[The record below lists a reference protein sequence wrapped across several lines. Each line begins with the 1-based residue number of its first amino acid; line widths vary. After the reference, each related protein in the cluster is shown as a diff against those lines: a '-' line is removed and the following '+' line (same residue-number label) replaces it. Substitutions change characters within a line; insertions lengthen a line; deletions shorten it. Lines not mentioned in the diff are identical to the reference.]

1 MADEQ
6 GVRSEQPVAS
16 APSPVFSAG
25 GIFIALAAL
34 YFGRDIFVPFALAIL
49 LAFALA
55 PLVDWL
61 RSVRVPR
68 IAAVLL
74 AVSVAVLVIS
84 GVSLLVGG
92 QLVELAASV
101 PTYKETISTKLRSL
115 RSIGLGQSAIERV
128 THTVEDLSREFT
140 DQRPGPAPQPSA
152 PAAQGE
158 ERRPVP
164 VVIEQPEMR
173 PLEVIRTIAGPLI
186 APLATAGMVIVFVIF
201 VLIERTDLRDRFIRL
216 VGHGDLQKSTSVLND
231 AAERVSRY
239 LLMQLVVNISYGV
252 PVGIGL
258 YLIGVPNALLWGL
271 LATVLRFIPYL
282 GPFLAALFPT
292 VLAFAIDP
300 GWTMLL
306 WVIALFVVIELIIN
320 NAIEPWL
327 YGSSTG
333 LSSLAIIL
341 AAVFWTTLWG
351 PVGLFL
357 ATPLTVCLVVM
368 GRYIPQLEFLGV
380 LLGSDP
386 VLAPEERF
394 YQRLLAGNVEEAIV
408 VAETEIDE
416 TSPMNFLDHVVIPT
430 LRLAENDRQRGTA
443 NPESRAK
450 LADDAIFVIQELE
463 DELENLA
470 ATGPDSPVICVGG
483 RTELDHAAAE
493 AAVAALRSNGIAARA
508 TAPLRLSRDPGV
520 MIDLTQAKVICLC
533 YLDTHPQAYARFL
546 ARRLR
551 RQAPEA
557 KTLLCYLNPPPGPP
571 ARNLAEGMLVDKVV
585 FTLVEAVAQTAEWL
599 GVTIVEPQ
607 DEAPEEQEQRGSL
620 LQTISGIASS

>member
-1 MADEQ
+1 MAEEQ
-6 GVRSEQPVAS
+6 LQHGEPMVPAQ
-16 APSPVFSAG
+16 SPVFTAG
-25 GIFIALAAL
+25 GIFLALAAL

-61 RSVRVPR
+61 RRIKVPR

-74 AVSVAVLVIS
+74 AVSLAVLIIG
-84 GVSLLVGG
+84 GVSLVVGG
-92 QLVELAASV
+92 QLIELASSAPS
-101 PTYKETISTKLRSL
+101 YKQTISTKLRSL
-115 RSIGLGQSAIERV
+115 RSLGLGEGALEQV
-128 THTVEDLSREFT
+128 THTVEDLSRELT
-140 DQRPGPAPQPSA
+140 NDQA
-152 PAAQGE
+152 PATQQPTVSGQRE
-158 ERRPVP
+158 PRRPVP
-164 VVIEQPEMR
+164 VVVERPEMR
-173 PLEVIRTIAGPLI
+173 PLEVLTTIVGPLI

-216 VGHGDLQKSTSVLND
+216 VGHGDLQKSTRALD
-231 AAERVSRY
+231 EAAERVSRY
-239 LLMQLVVNISYGV
+239 LLMQLVVNICYGI

-258 YLIGVPNALLWGL
+258 FLIGVPNALLWGL

-282 GPFLAALFPT
+282 GPFLATFFPA

-320 NAIEPWL
+320 NAVEPWL

-357 ATPLTVCLVVM
+357 ATPLTVCLVVI
-368 GRYIPQLEFLGV
+368 GRYVPQLEFLGV

-394 YQRLLAGNVEEAIV
+394 YQRLLAGNVEEAIA
-408 VAETEIDE
+408 VAETEIAE
-416 TSPMNFLDHVVIPT
+416 TSPMTFLDQVVIPM
-430 LRLAENDRQRGTA
+430 LRLAENDRQRATTS
-443 NPESRAK
+443 PEARAK

-470 ATGPDSPVICVGG
+470 PTGPDAPVICIGG

-493 AAVAALRSNGIAARA
+493 AAVAAMRAKGIAGRA
-508 TAPLRLSRDPGV
+508 TAPVRLSRDPGV
-520 MIDLTQAKVICLC
+520 MIDLTKARVICLC
-533 YLDTHPQAYARFL
+533 YLDSNPQAYVRFL
-546 ARRLR
+546 ARRLK
-551 RQAPEA
+551 RQAPQA

-571 ARNLAEGMLVDKVV
+571 ARDVAEKMLVDRVA
-585 FTLVEAVAQTAEWL
+585 FTLEEALAQAAEWL
-599 GVTIVEPQ
+599 GVSIEEHKEEAE
-607 DEAPEEQEQRGSL
+607 DEAERSSL
-620 LQTISGIASS
+620 LQTISGIAST

>member
-1 MADEQ
+1 MAEEQ
-6 GVRSEQPVAS
+6 LQNGEPVVPAQ
-16 APSPVFSAG
+16 SPVFTAG
-25 GIFIALAAL
+25 GIFLALAAL

-55 PLVDWL
+55 PLVDAL
-61 RSVRVPR
+61 RSFKVPR

-74 AVSVAVLVIS
+74 AVSLAVLVIG

-92 QLVELAASV
+92 QLVELASSAPS
-101 PTYKETISTKLRSL
+101 YKQTISTKLRSL
-115 RSIGLGQSAIERV
+115 RSLGLGEGALEQV
-128 THTVEDLSREFT
+128 THTVEDLSRELT
-140 DQRPGPAPQPSA
+140 NDQPPTTQQPTASGQRE
-152 PAAQGE
+152 P
-158 ERRPVP
+158 RRPVP
-164 VVIEQPEMR
+164 VVIERPEMR
-173 PLEVIRTIAGPLI
+173 PLEVLTTIVGPLI
-186 APLATAGMVIVFVIF
+186 APLATAGIVIVFVIF

-216 VGHGDLQKSTSVLND
+216 VGHGDLQKSTRALDD

-239 LLMQLVVNISYGV
+239 LLMQLVVNVCYGI

-282 GPFLAALFPT
+282 GPFLATLFPA

-320 NAIEPWL
+320 NAVEPWL

-357 ATPLTVCLVVM
+357 ATPLTVCLVVI
-368 GRYIPQLEFLGV
+368 GRYMPQLEFLGV

-394 YQRLLAGNVEEAIV
+394 YQRLLAGNVEEAIA
-408 VAETEIDE
+408 VAETEIAE
-416 TSPMNFLDHVVIPT
+416 TSPMTFLDQVVIPM
-430 LRLAENDRQRGTA
+430 LRLAENDRQRATTS
-443 NPESRAK
+443 PEARAK

-470 ATGPDSPVICVGG
+470 PTGPDAPVICIGG

-493 AAVAALRSNGIAARA
+493 AAVAAMRAKDIAGRA
-508 TAPLRLSRDPGV
+508 TAPVRLSRDPGV
-520 MIDLTQAKVICLC
+520 MIDLTKARVICLC
-533 YLDTHPQAYARFL
+533 YLDSHPQAYVRFL
-546 ARRLR
+546 ARRLK
-551 RQAPEA
+551 RQAPQA
-557 KTLLCYLNPPPGPP
+557 KTLLCYLNPPAGPP
-571 ARNLAEGMLVDKVV
+571 ARDLAEKMLVDRVA
-585 FTLVEAVAQTAEWL
+585 FTLEEALTQAAEWL
-599 GVTIVEPQ
+599 GVSTEEHKE
-607 DEAPEEQEQRGSL
+607 EAEEQEQGSSL

>member
-1 MADEQ
+1 MAEERQ
-6 GVRSEQPVAS
+6 VRSGQPLAPVAS
-16 APSPVFSAG
+16 PVFTAG
-25 GIFIALAAL
+25 GIFLALAAL

-61 RSVRVPR
+61 RRFKIPR
-68 IAAVLL
+68 LAAVLMAVSL
-74 AVSVAVLVIS
+74 AVIIIG
-84 GVSLLVGG
+84 GVSLVVGS
-92 QLVELAASV
+92 QLVELASSM
-101 PTYKETISTKLRSL
+101 PTYKQTIATKLRAL
-115 RSIGLGQSAIERV
+115 RVGQGALEQV
-128 THTVEDLSREFT
+128 THTVEDLSRELT
-140 DQRPGPAPQPSA
+140 NDRPAPQPTA
-152 PAAQGE
+152 PTTTQGE
-158 ERRPVP
+158 QRRPVP

-173 PLEVIRTIAGPLI
+173 PLEVLRTIAGPLI

-216 VGHGDLQKSTSVLND
+216 VGHGDLQKSTRVLND

-239 LLMQLVVNISYGV
+239 LLMQLVVNICYGI

-320 NAIEPWL
+320 NAVEPWL

-357 ATPLTVCLVVM
+357 ATPLTVCLVVI
-368 GRYIPQLEFLGV
+368 GRYVPQLEFLGV

-386 VLAPEERF
+386 VLAPEERL
-394 YQRLLAGNVEEAIV
+394 YQRLLAGNVEEAIAI
-408 VAETEIDE
+408 AESEIAE
-416 TSPMNFLDHVVIPT
+416 SSPVNFFDQVVIPM
-430 LRLAENDRQRGTA
+430 LRLAENDRQRGAISDET
-443 NPESRAK
+443 RAK
-450 LADDAIFVIQELE
+450 LADDAIFAIQELE
-463 DELENLA
+463 AEFENLA
-470 ATGPDSPVICVGG
+470 PTGPDSPVICVGG
-483 RTELDHAAAE
+483 RSEVDHAAAE
-493 AAVAALRSNGIAARA
+493 AAVAALRCNGIAARA
-508 TAPLRLSRDPGV
+508 TAPVRLSRDPGV
-520 MIDLTQAKVICLC
+520 MIDLSEAKIICLC

-546 ARRLR
+546 ARRLK

-571 ARNLAEGMLVDKVV
+571 SQNLAAQMLVDQVV
-585 FTLVEAVAQTAEWL
+585 FSLEEALAQAAEWL
-599 GVTIVEPQ
+599 GVTIEEHLEAAP
-607 DEAPEEQEQRGSL
+607 DEAEQGNAL
-620 LQTISGIASS
+620 LHTISGIASS

>member
-1 MADEQ
+1 MAE
-6 GVRSEQPVAS
+6 EQPQNSEPVVPAQ
-16 APSPVFSAG
+16 SPVFTAG
-25 GIFIALAAL
+25 GIFLALAAL

-55 PLVDWL
+55 PLVDAL
-61 RSVRVPR
+61 RSFKVPR

-74 AVSVAVLVIS
+74 AVSLAVLVIG

-92 QLVELAASV
+92 QLVELASSV
-101 PTYKETISTKLRSL
+101 PSYKQTISTKLRSL
-115 RSIGLGQSAIERV
+115 RSLGLGEGALEQV
-128 THTVEDLSREFT
+128 THTVEDLSRELT
-140 DQRPGPAPQPSA
+140 NDQPPTTQQPTASGQRE
-152 PAAQGE
+152 P
-158 ERRPVP
+158 RRPVP
-164 VVIEQPEMR
+164 VVIERPEMR
-173 PLEVIRTIAGPLI
+173 PLEVLTTIVGPLI
-186 APLATAGMVIVFVIF
+186 APLATTGIVIVFVIF

-216 VGHGDLQKSTSVLND
+216 VGHGDLQKSTRALDD

-239 LLMQLVVNISYGV
+239 LLMQLVVNICYGI

-282 GPFLAALFPT
+282 GPFLATLFPA

-320 NAIEPWL
+320 NAVEPWL

-357 ATPLTVCLVVM
+357 ATPLTVCLVVI
-368 GRYIPQLEFLGV
+368 GRYMPQLEFLGV

-394 YQRLLAGNVEEAIV
+394 YQRLLAGNVEEAIA
-408 VAETEIDE
+408 VAETEIAE
-416 TSPMNFLDHVVIPT
+416 TSPMTFLDQVVIPM
-430 LRLAENDRQRGTA
+430 LRLAENDRQRATTS
-443 NPESRAK
+443 PEARAK

-470 ATGPDSPVICVGG
+470 PTGPDAPVICIGG

-493 AAVAALRSNGIAARA
+493 AAVAAMRAKDIAGRA
-508 TAPLRLSRDPGV
+508 TAPVRLSRDPGV
-520 MIDLTQAKVICLC
+520 MIDLTKARVICLC
-533 YLDTHPQAYARFL
+533 YLDSHPQAYVRFL
-546 ARRLR
+546 ARRLK
-551 RQAPEA
+551 RQAPQA
-557 KTLLCYLNPPPGPP
+557 KTLLCYLNPPAGPP
-571 ARNLAEGMLVDKVV
+571 ARDLAEKMLVDRVA
-585 FTLVEAVAQTAEWL
+585 FTLEEALTQAAEWL
-599 GVTIVEPQ
+599 GVSTEEHKE
-607 DEAPEEQEQRGSL
+607 EAEEQEQGSSL

>member
-1 MADEQ
+1 MADERQ
-6 GVRSEQPVAS
+6 VRSGETVAPVAS
-16 APSPVFSAG
+16 PVFTAG
-25 GIFIALAAL
+25 GIFLALAAL

-61 RSVRVPR
+61 RRFRVPR
-68 IAAVLL
+68 IAAVLMAVSL
-74 AVSVAVLVIS
+74 AVVIIG
-84 GVSLLVGG
+84 GVSLVVGG
-92 QLVELAASV
+92 QLVELAASM
-101 PTYKETISTKLRSL
+101 PSYKQTIATKLRSL
-115 RSIGLGQSAIERV
+115 RLGQGALEQV
-128 THTVEDLSREFT
+128 THTVEDLSRELT
-140 DQRPGPAPQPSA
+140 DDQSGSAPQSA
-152 PAAQGE
+152 TPTTGGE
-158 ERRPVP
+158 QRRPVP

-173 PLEVIRTIAGPLI
+173 PLEVLRTIAGPLI
-186 APLATAGMVIVFVIF
+186 APLATAGIVIVFVIF

-216 VGHGDLQKSTSVLND
+216 VGHGDLQKSTRVLND

-239 LLMQLVVNISYGV
+239 LLMQLVVNICYGI

-282 GPFLAALFPT
+282 GPFLAALFPA

-306 WVIALFVVIELIIN
+306 WVIGLFLVIELIIN

-333 LSSLAIIL
+333 LSSLAIII

-368 GRYIPQLEFLGV
+368 GRYVPQLEFLGV

-386 VLAPEERF
+386 VLAPEERL
-394 YQRLLAGNVEEAIV
+394 YQRLLAGNVEEAIA
-408 VAETEIDE
+408 VAETEIAE
-416 TSPMNFLDHVVIPT
+416 SSPMSFFDQVVIPM
-430 LRLAENDRQRGTA
+430 LRLADNDRLRGAITA
-443 NPESRAK
+443 ET
-450 LADDAIFVIQELE
+450 LARLANDAIFVIQELE
-463 DELENLA
+463 DEFESLA
-470 ATGPDSPVICVGG
+470 PTGPDSPVICLGG
-483 RTELDHAAAE
+483 RSEVDHAAAE

-520 MIDLTQAKVICLC
+520 MIDLSEAKVICLC
-533 YLDTHPQAYARFL
+533 YVDTHPQAYARFL
-546 ARRLR
+546 ARRLK
-551 RQAPEA
+551 RQAPAA
-557 KTLLCYLNPPPGPP
+557 KSLLCYLNPPAGPP
-571 ARNLAEGMLVDKVV
+571 AQNLAQQMLVDKVV
-585 FTLVEAVAQTAEWL
+585 FSLEEALSQTAEWL
-599 GVTIVEPQ
+599 GVPLEEHK
-607 DEAPEEQEQRGSL
+607 DAAPEEAKEETSL

>member
-1 MADEQ
+1 MAEEQ
-6 GVRSEQPVAS
+6 LQNGEPVVPAQ
-16 APSPVFSAG
+16 SPVFTAG
-25 GIFIALAAL
+25 GIFLALAAL

-55 PLVDWL
+55 PLVDAL
-61 RSVRVPR
+61 RSFKVPR

-74 AVSVAVLVIS
+74 AVSLAVLVIG

-92 QLVELAASV
+92 QLVELASSV
-101 PTYKETISTKLRSL
+101 PSYKQTISTKLRSL
-115 RSIGLGQSAIERV
+115 RSLGLGEGALEQV
-128 THTVEDLSREFT
+128 THTVEDLSRELT
-140 DQRPGPAPQPSA
+140 NDQPPTTQQPTASGQRE
-152 PAAQGE
+152 P
-158 ERRPVP
+158 RRPVP
-164 VVIEQPEMR
+164 VVIERPEMR
-173 PLEVIRTIAGPLI
+173 PLEVLTTIVGPLI
-186 APLATAGMVIVFVIF
+186 APLATAGIVIVFVIF

-216 VGHGDLQKSTSVLND
+216 VGHGDLQKSTRALDD

-239 LLMQLVVNISYGV
+239 LLMQLVVNICYGI

-282 GPFLAALFPT
+282 GPFLATLFPA

-320 NAIEPWL
+320 NAVEPWL

-357 ATPLTVCLVVM
+357 ATPLTVCLVVI
-368 GRYIPQLEFLGV
+368 GRYMPQLEFLGV

-394 YQRLLAGNVEEAIV
+394 YQRLLAGNVEEAIA
-408 VAETEIDE
+408 VAETEIAE
-416 TSPMNFLDHVVIPT
+416 TSPMTFLDQVVIPM
-430 LRLAENDRQRGTA
+430 LRLAENDRQRATTS
-443 NPESRAK
+443 PEARAK

-470 ATGPDSPVICVGG
+470 PTGPDAPVICIGG

-493 AAVAALRSNGIAARA
+493 AAVAAMRAKGIAGRA
-508 TAPLRLSRDPGV
+508 TAPVRLSRDPGV
-520 MIDLTQAKVICLC
+520 MIDLTKAGVICLC
-533 YLDTHPQAYARFL
+533 YLDSHPQAFVRFL
-546 ARRLR
+546 ARRLK
-551 RQAPEA
+551 RQAPQA
-557 KTLLCYLNPPPGPP
+557 KTLLCYLNPPAGPP
-571 ARNLAEGMLVDKVV
+571 ARDLAEKMLVDRVA
-585 FTLVEAVAQTAEWL
+585 FTLEEALTQAAEWL
-599 GVTIVEPQ
+599 GVPTKEHKE
-607 DEAPEEQEQRGSL
+607 EAEEQEQGSSL

>member
-1 MADEQ
+1 MAEERQ
-6 GVRSEQPVAS
+6 VRSAQPVAPV
-16 APSPVFSAG
+16 ASPFFTAG
-25 GIFIALAAL
+25 GFFLALAAL
-34 YFGRDIFVPFALAIL
+34 YFGRDIFLPFALAIL

-61 RSVRVPR
+61 RRFKIPR
-68 IAAVLL
+68 IAAVLMAVSL
-74 AVSVAVLVIS
+74 AVIILG
-84 GVSLLVGG
+84 GVSLVVGG
-92 QLVELAASV
+92 QLMELAASV
-101 PTYKETISTKLRSL
+101 PTYKQTIATKLRSL
-115 RSIGLGQSAIERV
+115 RLGQGALEQV
-128 THTVEDLSREFT
+128 TLTVEELSRELT
-140 DQRPGPAPQPSA
+140 DERSGPALQPTA
-152 PAAQGE
+152 PATQGE
-158 ERRPVP
+158 QRRPVP

-173 PLEVIRTIAGPLI
+173 PLEVLRTIAGPLI

-216 VGHGDLQKSTSVLND
+216 VGHGDLQKSTRVLND

-239 LLMQLVVNISYGV
+239 LLMQLVVNICYGI

-300 GWTMLL
+300 GWTMLF
-306 WVIALFVVIELIIN
+306 WVIALFLVIELIIN
-320 NAIEPWL
+320 NAVEPWL

-368 GRYIPQLEFLGV
+368 GRYVPQLEFLGV

-386 VLAPEERF
+386 VLAPEERL

-408 VAETEIDE
+408 VAETEIADS
-416 TSPMNFLDHVVIPT
+416 SPISFLDQVVIPM
-430 LRLAENDRQRGTA
+430 LRLAENDRQRGTISA
-443 NPESRAK
+443 ETLAK

-463 DELENLA
+463 DEFENLA
-470 ATGPDSPVICVGG
+470 STGPDSPVICIGG
-483 RTELDHAAAE
+483 RSELDHAAAE

-520 MIDLTQAKVICLC
+520 MIDLSEAKVICLD
-533 YLDTHPQAYARFL
+533 YLDTHPQAYVRFL
-546 ARRLR
+546 ARRLK
-551 RQAPEA
+551 RQAPKA
-557 KTLLCYLNPPPGPP
+557 NILLCYLNPPPGPP
-571 ARNLAEGMLVDKVV
+571 AQSLAEQMLVDQVV
-585 FTLVEAVAQTAEWL
+585 FTLEDALAQTAEWL
-599 GVTIVEPQ
+599 GVTIEEHK
-607 DEAPEEQEQRGSL
+607 EAPDETEQGNAL
-620 LQTISGIASS
+620 LQTIGGIASS

>member
-1 MADEQ
+1 MAEERPQ
-6 GVRSEQPVAS
+6 PSEPVAPAQS
-16 APSPVFSAG
+16 SPVVNAG
-25 GIFIALAAL
+25 GIFLALAAL

-61 RSVRVPR
+61 RRFKVPR
-68 IAAVLL
+68 LAAVLMAVLL
-74 AVSVAVLVIS
+74 AVLIIG
-84 GVSLLVGG
+84 GVSLVVGS
-92 QLVELAASV
+92 QLIELASSV
-101 PTYKETISTKLRSL
+101 PTYKQTISTKLRSL
-115 RSIGLGQSAIERV
+115 RSFGLGQGAIEEI
-128 THTVEDLSREFT
+128 THTVEDITRELR
-140 DQRPGPAPQPSA
+140 DERPGATQQPTTV
-152 PAAQGE
+152 QGE
-158 ERRPVP
+158 QRRPVP

-173 PLEVIRTIAGPLI
+173 PLEVLRTIAGPLI
-186 APLATAGMVIVFVIF
+186 APLVTAGMVIVFVIF
-201 VLIERTDLRDRFIRL
+201 VLIERTELRDRFIRL
-216 VGHGDLQKSTSVLND
+216 VGHGDLQKSTRVLDD

-239 LLMQLVVNISYGV
+239 LLMQLVVNTCYGV

-271 LATVLRFIPYL
+271 LATILRFIPYL

-306 WVIALFVVIELIIN
+306 SVIALFLVIETIIV
-320 NAIEPWL
+320 NAVEPWL

-357 ATPLTVCLVVM
+357 AIPLTVCLVVI
-368 GRYIPQLEFLGV
+368 GRYVPQLEFLGV

-394 YQRLLAGNVEEAIV
+394 YQRLLAGNVEEAIA
-408 VAETEIDE
+408 VAETEIAE
-416 TSPMNFLDHVVIPT
+416 TSPTTFLDQVVIPM
-430 LRLAENDRQRGTA
+430 LRLAENDRQRGTTY
-443 NPESRAK
+443 PEARAT

-470 ATGPDSPVICVGG
+470 PTGPDSPVICIGG

-493 AAVAALRSNGIAARA
+493 AAVAALRANGIAARA
-508 TAPLRLSRDPGV
+508 TAPVRLSRDPGV
-520 MIDLTQAKVICLC
+520 MVDLTQAKIICLC
-533 YLDTHPQAYARFL
+533 YLDSHPQAYARFL
-546 ARRLR
+546 ARRLK

-571 ARNLAEGMLVDKVV
+571 ARNVTEEMLVDKVV
-585 FTLVEAVAQTAEWL
+585 FTLEEALTQAAEWL
-599 GVTIVEPQ
+599 GVAIEKHKEET
-607 DEAPEEQEQRGSL
+607 AEEQAGGSSL
-620 LQTISGIASS
+620 LQTISGIASN

>member
-1 MADEQ
+1 MAE
-6 GVRSEQPVAS
+6 EQPQNSEPVVPAQ
-16 APSPVFSAG
+16 SPVFTAG
-25 GIFIALAAL
+25 GIFLALAAL

-55 PLVDWL
+55 PLVDGL
-61 RSVRVPR
+61 RSFKVPR

-74 AVSVAVLVIS
+74 AVSLAVLVIG

-92 QLVELAASV
+92 QLVELASSAPS
-101 PTYKETISTKLRSL
+101 YKQTISTKLRSL
-115 RSIGLGQSAIERV
+115 RSLGLGEGALEQV
-128 THTVEDLSREFT
+128 THTVEDLSRELT
-140 DQRPGPAPQPSA
+140 NDQPPTTQQPTASGQRE
-152 PAAQGE
+152 P
-158 ERRPVP
+158 RRPVP
-164 VVIEQPEMR
+164 VVIERPEMR
-173 PLEVIRTIAGPLI
+173 PLEVLTTIVGPLI
-186 APLATAGMVIVFVIF
+186 APLATAGIVIVFVIF

-216 VGHGDLQKSTSVLND
+216 VGHGDLQKSTRALDD

-239 LLMQLVVNISYGV
+239 LLMQLVVNVCYGI

-282 GPFLAALFPT
+282 GPFLATLFPA

-320 NAIEPWL
+320 NAVEPWL

-357 ATPLTVCLVVM
+357 ATPLTVCLVVI
-368 GRYIPQLEFLGV
+368 GRYVPQLEFLGV

-394 YQRLLAGNVEEAIV
+394 YQRLLAGNVEEAIA
-408 VAETEIDE
+408 VAETEIAE
-416 TSPMNFLDHVVIPT
+416 TSPMTFLDQVVIPM
-430 LRLAENDRQRGTA
+430 LRLAENDRQRATTS
-443 NPESRAK
+443 PEARAK

-470 ATGPDSPVICVGG
+470 PTGPDAPVICIGG

-493 AAVAALRSNGIAARA
+493 AAVAAMRAKDIAGRA
-508 TAPLRLSRDPGV
+508 TAPVRLSRDPGV
-520 MIDLTQAKVICLC
+520 MIDLTKARVICLC
-533 YLDTHPQAYARFL
+533 YLDSHPQAYVRFL
-546 ARRLR
+546 ARRLK
-551 RQAPEA
+551 RQAPQA

-571 ARNLAEGMLVDKVV
+571 ARDLAEKMLVDGVA
-585 FTLVEAVAQTAEWL
+585 FTLEEALTQAAEWL
-599 GVTIVEPQ
+599 GVPIEEHKE
-607 DEAPEEQEQRGSL
+607 EAKEQAQGSSL
-620 LQTISGIASS
+620 LHTISGIASS

>member
-1 MADEQ
+1 
-6 GVRSEQPVAS
+6 
-16 APSPVFSAG
+16 
-25 GIFIALAAL
+25 
-34 YFGRDIFVPFALAIL
+34 
-49 LAFALA
+49 
-55 PLVDWL
+55 
-61 RSVRVPR
+61 
-68 IAAVLL
+68 
-74 AVSVAVLVIS
+74 
-84 GVSLLVGG
+84 
-92 QLVELAASV
+92 
-101 PTYKETISTKLRSL
+101 
-115 RSIGLGQSAIERV
+115 
-128 THTVEDLSREFT
+128 
-140 DQRPGPAPQPSA
+140 
-152 PAAQGE
+152 
-158 ERRPVP
+158 VP

-173 PLEVIRTIAGPLI
+173 PLEVLRTIAGPLI

-216 VGHGDLQKSTSVLND
+216 VGHGDLQKSTRVLND

-239 LLMQLVVNISYGV
+239 LLMQLVVNICYGI

-320 NAIEPWL
+320 NAVEPWL

-368 GRYIPQLEFLGV
+368 GRYVPQLEFLGV

-386 VLAPEERF
+386 VLAPEERL
-394 YQRLLAGNVEEAIV
+394 YQRLLAGNVEEAIA
-408 VAETEIDE
+408 VAESEIAE
-416 TSPMNFLDHVVIPT
+416 SSPINFFDQVVIPM
-430 LRLAENDRQRGTA
+430 LRLAESDRQRGVISAETL
-443 NPESRAK
+443 AK
-450 LADDAIFVIQELE
+450 LADDAIFAIQELE
-463 DELENLA
+463 DEFENLA
-470 ATGPDSPVICVGG
+470 PTGPDSSVICVGG
-483 RTELDHAAAE
+483 RSEIDHAAAE
-493 AAVAALRSNGIAARA
+493 AAVAALRCNGIAARA
-508 TAPLRLSRDPGV
+508 TAPVRLSRDPGV
-520 MIDLTQAKVICLC
+520 MIDLTEAKVICLC

-546 ARRLR
+546 ARRLK

-571 ARNLAEGMLVDKVV
+571 SQNLAVQMLVDQVV
-585 FTLVEAVAQTAEWL
+585 FSLEEALAQAAEWL
-599 GVTIVEPQ
+599 GVTIEEHKETAP
-607 DEAPEEQEQRGSL
+607 DEAEQGNAL
-620 LQTISGIASS
+620 LHSISGIASS

>member
-1 MADEQ
+1 M
-6 GVRSEQPVAS
+6 RSGQPLAPVAS
-16 APSPVFSAG
+16 PVFTAG
-25 GIFIALAAL
+25 GIFLALAAL

-61 RSVRVPR
+61 RRFKIPR
-68 IAAVLL
+68 LAAVLMAVSL
-74 AVSVAVLVIS
+74 AVIIIG
-84 GVSLLVGG
+84 GVSLVVGS
-92 QLVELAASV
+92 QLVELASSM
-101 PTYKETISTKLRSL
+101 PTYKQTIATKLRAL
-115 RSIGLGQSAIERV
+115 RVGQGALEQV
-128 THTVEDLSREFT
+128 THTVEDLSRELT
-140 DQRPGPAPQPSA
+140 NDRPAPQPTA
-152 PAAQGE
+152 PTTTQGE
-158 ERRPVP
+158 QRRPVP

-173 PLEVIRTIAGPLI
+173 PLEVLRTIAGPLI

-216 VGHGDLQKSTSVLND
+216 VGHGDLQKSTRVLND

-239 LLMQLVVNISYGV
+239 LLMQLVVNICYGI

-320 NAIEPWL
+320 NAVEPWL

-357 ATPLTVCLVVM
+357 ATPLTVCLVVI
-368 GRYIPQLEFLGV
+368 GRYVPQLEFLGV

-386 VLAPEERF
+386 VLAPEERL
-394 YQRLLAGNVEEAIV
+394 YQRLLAGNVEEAIAI
-408 VAETEIDE
+408 AESEIAE
-416 TSPMNFLDHVVIPT
+416 SSPVNFFDQVVIPM
-430 LRLAENDRQRGTA
+430 LRLAENDRQRGAISDET
-443 NPESRAK
+443 RAK
-450 LADDAIFVIQELE
+450 LADDAIFAIQELE
-463 DELENLA
+463 DEFENLA
-470 ATGPDSPVICVGG
+470 PTGPDSPVICVGG
-483 RTELDHAAAE
+483 RSEVDHAAAE
-493 AAVAALRSNGIAARA
+493 AAVAALRCNGIAARA
-508 TAPLRLSRDPGV
+508 TAPVRLSRDPGV
-520 MIDLTQAKVICLC
+520 MIDLSEAKIICLC

-546 ARRLR
+546 ARRLK

-571 ARNLAEGMLVDKVV
+571 SQNLAVQMLVDQVV
-585 FTLVEAVAQTAEWL
+585 FSLEEALAQAAEWL
-599 GVTIVEPQ
+599 GVTIEEHLEAAP
-607 DEAPEEQEQRGSL
+607 DEAEQGNAL
-620 LQTISGIASS
+620 LHTISGIASS

>member
-1 MADEQ
+1 
-6 GVRSEQPVAS
+6 VRSGQPVAP
-16 APSPVFSAG
+16 AASPVFTGG
-25 GIFIALAAL
+25 GIFLALAAL

-61 RSVRVPR
+61 RRFKIPR
-68 IAAVLL
+68 LAAVLMAVSL
-74 AVSVAVLVIS
+74 AVIIIG
-84 GVSLLVGG
+84 GVSLVVGG

-101 PTYKETISTKLRSL
+101 PTYKQTIATKLRSL
-115 RSIGLGQSAIERV
+115 RLGQGTLEQV
-128 THTVEDLSREFT
+128 THTFEDLSRALT
-140 DQRPGPAPQPSA
+140 DERSGPAPQPTA
-152 PAAQGE
+152 PTTQGE
-158 ERRPVP
+158 QRRPVP

-173 PLEVIRTIAGPLI
+173 PLEVLRTIAGPLI

-216 VGHGDLQKSTSVLND
+216 VGHGDLQKSTRVLND

-239 LLMQLVVNISYGV
+239 LLMQLVVNTCYGI
-252 PVGIGL
+252 PVGLGL

-306 WVIALFVVIELIIN
+306 WVIALFLVIELIIN
-320 NAIEPWL
+320 NAVEPWL

-357 ATPLTVCLVVM
+357 ATPLTVCLVVI
-368 GRYIPQLEFLGV
+368 GRYVPQLEFLGV

-386 VLAPEERF
+386 VLAPEERL

-408 VAETEIDE
+408 VAETEIAE
-416 TSPMNFLDHVVIPT
+416 SSPINFFDQVVIPM
-430 LRLAENDRQRGTA
+430 LRLAENDRQRGAISAETL
-443 NPESRAK
+443 AK

-463 DELENLA
+463 DEIENLA
-470 ATGPDSPVICVGG
+470 PTGPDSPVICVGG
-483 RTELDHAAAE
+483 RSEADHAAAE

-508 TAPLRLSRDPGV
+508 TAPVRLSRDPGV
-520 MIDLTQAKVICLC
+520 MMDLTEAKVICLC

-571 ARNLAEGMLVDKVV
+571 AQNLAVQMMVDQVV
-585 FTLVEAVAQTAEWL
+585 FTLEEALARTAEWL
-599 GVTIVEPQ
+599 GVTIEEHKEAAP
-607 DEAPEEQEQRGSL
+607 DEAEHENAL
-620 LQTISGIASS
+620 LQTIGGIASS

>member
-1 MADEQ
+1 MAEEQ
-6 GVRSEQPVAS
+6 LQNGEPVVPAQ
-16 APSPVFSAG
+16 SPVFTAG
-25 GIFIALAAL
+25 GIFLALAAL

-55 PLVDWL
+55 PLVDAL
-61 RSVRVPR
+61 RSFKVPR

-74 AVSVAVLVIS
+74 AVSLAVLVIG

-92 QLVELAASV
+92 QLVELASSV
-101 PTYKETISTKLRSL
+101 PSYKQTISTKLRSL
-115 RSIGLGQSAIERV
+115 RSLGLGEGALEQV
-128 THTVEDLSREFT
+128 THTVEDLSRELT
-140 DQRPGPAPQPSA
+140 NDQPPTTQQPTASGQRE
-152 PAAQGE
+152 P
-158 ERRPVP
+158 RRPVP
-164 VVIEQPEMR
+164 VVIERPEMR
-173 PLEVIRTIAGPLI
+173 PLEVLTTIVGPLI
-186 APLATAGMVIVFVIF
+186 APLATTGIVIVFVIF

-216 VGHGDLQKSTSVLND
+216 VGHGDLQKSTRALDD

-239 LLMQLVVNISYGV
+239 LLMQLVVNVCYGI

-282 GPFLAALFPT
+282 GPFLATLFPA

-320 NAIEPWL
+320 NAVEPWL

-357 ATPLTVCLVVM
+357 ATPLTVCLVVI
-368 GRYIPQLEFLGV
+368 GRYMPQLEFLGV

-394 YQRLLAGNVEEAIV
+394 YQRLLAGNVEEAIA
-408 VAETEIDE
+408 VAETEIAE
-416 TSPMNFLDHVVIPT
+416 TSPMTFLDQVVIPM
-430 LRLAENDRQRGTA
+430 LRLAENDRQRATTS
-443 NPESRAK
+443 PEARAK

-470 ATGPDSPVICVGG
+470 PTGPDAPVICIGG

-493 AAVAALRSNGIAARA
+493 AAVAAMRAKDIAGRA
-508 TAPLRLSRDPGV
+508 TAPVRLSRDPGV
-520 MIDLTQAKVICLC
+520 MIDLTKARVICLC
-533 YLDTHPQAYARFL
+533 YLDSHPQAYVRFL
-546 ARRLR
+546 ARRLK
-551 RQAPEA
+551 RQAPQA
-557 KTLLCYLNPPPGPP
+557 KTLLCYLNPPAGPP
-571 ARNLAEGMLVDKVV
+571 ARDLAEKMLVDRVA
-585 FTLVEAVAQTAEWL
+585 FTLEEALTQAAEWL
-599 GVTIVEPQ
+599 GVSTEEHKE
-607 DEAPEEQEQRGSL
+607 EAEEQEQGSSL